1 MRKCYLGSVKNLSLK
16 PDDQLSNFHSFA
28 LAHDNHKRLHEVVLE
43 AVIGQLVPFQKLH
56 GQLAQAVHRIDG
68 NVQVLVTAHI
78 HKEV

>member
-1 MRKCYLGSVKNLSLK
+1 MCDLDSVQCSSIE

-28 LAHDNHKRLHEVVLE
+28 LAHDNDKRLHEVILE

-56 GQLAQAVHRIDG
+56 CQLAQAVHRIDG